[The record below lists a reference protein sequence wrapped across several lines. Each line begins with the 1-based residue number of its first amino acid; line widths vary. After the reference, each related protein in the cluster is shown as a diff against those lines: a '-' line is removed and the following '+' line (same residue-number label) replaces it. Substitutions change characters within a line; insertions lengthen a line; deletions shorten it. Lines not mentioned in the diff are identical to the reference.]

1 MQGLYTKEADFQKLP
16 FSNILKEILPDDS
29 LISAEQFFDDS
40 EGDKE
45 YNVYK
50 LTTGSGTYIVKKSE
64 PKESF
69 IYKNFFRGKAL
80 PVPWF
85 LGSAVI
91 DENEW
96 AVMEYVGGPD
106 LRHFDESSVLACAES
121 FSKIAN
127 AFWDAEGDSNGR
139 YEEYLK
145 RIERRSLCLKN
156 EPELMAAYEIFM
168 ERQKTCPRTLC
179 NGDFIPFNGL
189 YSNGKVIIIDW
200 EYGGLLP
207 YSLDVARIIAHGTE
221 NSDPFYITPELFEL
235 YIERVYEL
243 LEQKPDYE
251 RYRLDVDLALLNEYV
266 EMLEWGLND
275 PKERPGFFDHY
286 YTLATDKAKTII
298 RKQGG

>member
-1 MQGLYTKEADFQKLP
+1 MQGLYTKETDLKELP
-16 FSNILKEILPDDS
+16 FSDILKGILPEGS
-29 LISAEQFFDDS
+29 LISAEQFFDSSD
-40 EGDKE
+40 GDKE

-50 LTTGSGTYIVKKSE
+50 LTTDKGTYIVKKSE
-64 PKESF
+64 QKESL

-80 PVPWF
+80 PVPKF
-85 LGSAVI
+85 FGSAALGE
-91 DENEW
+91 DEW
-96 AVMEYVGGPD
+96 AVMEYVWGDD
-106 LRHFDESSVLACAES
+106 LRHFDENIVSACAES

-127 AFWDAEGDSNGR
+127 AYWGAEGDPNGR

-189 YSNGKVIIIDW
+189 YFGGRVTIIDW

-243 LEQKPDYE
+243 LEQKPGYE

-275 PKERPGFFDHY
+275 PKEKPSFFDHY
-286 YTLATDKAKTII
+286 YSLAFSKAKDIL
-298 RKQGG
+298 K